1 VVVEFLRTGI
11 FVLVSIVMPMEF
23 TWWNIL
29 PCSCKDITP
38 SRTHCLP

>member
-23 TWWNIL
+23 TW
-29 PCSCKDITP
+29 
-38 SRTHCLP
+38 